1 MRTAE
6 NDKPH
11 IKFEQPNDKPHI
23 KFEQPLDIRVM
34 TIDGTRYGEGRL
46 IEISDSEAL
55 IELTG
60 HAADQSE
67 LFLLVT
73 EFGNPVFRR
82 CKRKRVHG
90 AQICVT
96 FKRTN
101 IGIKSS
107 KEIPQEQSGTAR

>member
-6 NDKPH
+6 
-11 IKFEQPNDKPHI
+11 NDKPHI